1 MGTSSTSRRSFPGHL
16 VLTLPLRVWPCQASH
31 AVLPSTQKLDPAEI
45 QREKKIG
52 YGYQTRC
59 RIGER
64 MEGGQQASLCDV
76 VNPHP
81 HSTSKFK
88 SRARQRINATQ
99 SAGRAMAIFEK
110 MGTIHSSLRG
120 VPLRTLSR
128 YSYLG
133 LDFISD
139 QPFALCLV
147 PAKAKH
153 IVNHLI
159 DYRCHYYTDTYTTSY
174 WTYV

>member
-31 AVLPSTQKLDPAEI
+31 AVLPSTQKLDPAES
-45 QREKKIG
+45 QREKKDWLPH
-52 YGYQTRC
+52 QTRC

-81 HSTSKFK
+81 HSTSKFR

-120 VPLRTLSR
+120 VPLRILSR
-128 YSYLG
+128 YFYLG
-133 LDFISD
+133 FDSISD
-139 QPFALCLV
+139 QPFALCPVL
-147 PAKAKH
+147 AKAKH

-159 DYRCHYYTDTYTTSY
+159 DYRCHCCTDTHATGY
-174 WTYV
+174 